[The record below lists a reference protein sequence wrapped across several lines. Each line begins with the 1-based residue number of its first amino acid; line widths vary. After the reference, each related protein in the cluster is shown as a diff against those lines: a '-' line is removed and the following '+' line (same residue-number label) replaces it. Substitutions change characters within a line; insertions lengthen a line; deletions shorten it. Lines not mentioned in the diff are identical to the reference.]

1 MSSQLDS
8 VGPPTP
14 KKDDDPD
21 TYLAEAS
28 VAEVRAFEKRTRQ
41 NVETRKKELR
51 SMVGEQYVDLIAA
64 ADTIIDMEKKAKVI
78 QQNLQRM
85 QESCD
90 VHSIQREATHIHI
103 SEEKEQSSQDQKRQ
117 QLYILAALIKSLA
130 DVPEQIWHALEG
142 HQYLQAGC
150 LYILAREVHKYLET
164 EDSFM
169 VDIDI
174 AFPVIQRQWDA
185 VSFFKPQIIQ
195 RSIQYL
201 RVVVLES
208 EDVANVLI
216 GLMQIDGMTRKSTLE
231 TLLEMRTN
239 AINDLIQQSIMEK
252 SDFSDQKLSRHL
264 RDIALII
271 QRTLIH
277 IRNIYLPAKTS
288 SSSNKS
294 LLTIYA
300 EQMQSNFTIPNTKS
314 SSNVDIN
321 SKSNL
326 SHRRSVSVSGSSSL
340 ASLAVTRLFSPST
353 NAHLLIRYL
362 PESIQHF
369 TAATNFGMDDTLTL
383 DTVSEIT
390 RQWTLNI
397 KQQLDT
403 HLEAILQPI
412 ISTRKLLDIRNR
424 LWDLLLDDE
433 YGSGRSSWMEVC
445 QDLLGEH
452 YSIYGTMFRSS
463 FNNQARRIVDIGCQA
478 IADQPNNTIWPL
490 ISDYLQGHATK
501 KGFQLAPKIWPGTN
515 GISENHQD
523 TVFNLPNLS
532 SANAIM
538 SFKRALTKASTERTT
553 LQVEML
559 ETYDKAWSQ
568 LLIDVSS
575 HTTHGNQDDHFYSQ
589 TDSSAIKEYFQKQ
602 CEGSNMQYI
611 AGLHELIEKLNK
623 APEQNTAIELSI
635 WVGRVARLISEESEE
650 LPRALAFSPSN
661 TNDDHKEN
669 DIFALKSGIDKDP
682 KLSQLQTQFFATY
695 REAYQGW
702 IQETCRQF
710 GSRLALALNST
721 TWNDR
726 CPAVSVWENMSS
738 ANGNEKEDIVLPTMA
753 TNATQRVIF
762 GVCEAI
768 QKIHSTRLD
777 KMVLQTLCHEL
788 HKTLIHELNIFIAKD
803 DGHITEKGALQLLF
817 DTSFLD
823 RVLQDQTNSVSP
835 LSFMSALKEKIDPI
849 NWAVFEPYYD
859 GNVER
864 FYLKQTLLLGL
875 LVRPNSATFE
885 KTRKALTGNQ
895 AGQQQYNVLP
905 LAPQAQR
912 FTLLPIGHGIRTR

>member
-1 MSSQLDS
+1 MSSQLDT
-8 VGPPTP
+8 VAPPTP

-90 VHSIQREATHIHI
+90 IHSIQREATHIHI

-195 RSIQYL
+195 KSIQYL
-201 RVVVLES
+201 RVFVLES

-216 GLMQIDGMTRKSTLE
+216 GLMQMDGMTRKSTLE
-231 TLLEMRTN
+231 TLLEMRTK
-239 AINDLIQQSIMEK
+239 AISDLIQQSIMEK

-277 IRNIYLPAKTS
+277 IRNIYLPTKT

-294 LLTIYA
+294 LLTMYA

-326 SHRRSVSVSGSSSL
+326 SHRRSSVSGSSS
-340 ASLAVTRLFSPST
+340 SLAVTRLFSPST

-383 DTVSEIT
+383 DTISEIT

-403 HLEAILQPI
+403 HLEAILRPI
-412 ISTRKLLDIRNR
+412 STTRKLLDVRSR
-424 LWDLLLDDE
+424 LWDLLLEDE
-433 YGSGRSSWMEVC
+433 YGKGHTSWMEVC

-452 YSIYGTMFRSS
+452 YSIYDTMFRPS
-463 FNNQARRIVDIGCQA
+463 FNNQAKHIIDVGCQA
-478 IADQPNNTIWPL
+478 IADQPNHIIWPL
-490 ISDYLQGHATK
+490 ISDYLQGRATK

-515 GISENHQD
+515 GISDNHQD
-523 TVFNLPNLS
+523 TVFNLPSLS

-538 SFKRALTKASTERTT
+538 SFKKALTKASTERTT

-568 LLIDVSS
+568 LLIDVGS
-575 HTTHGNQDDHFYSQ
+575 HTTHGNQDDHFFSQ
-589 TDSSAIKEYFQKQ
+589 TDSNVMKEYFQKQ
-602 CEGSNMQYI
+602 CEESNMQYI
-611 AGLHELIEKLNK
+611 AGLHELIEKLNQASEK
-623 APEQNTAIELSI
+623 NTAIEVSI

-650 LPRALAFSPSN
+650 LPRALAFSPSSAAG
-661 TNDDHKEN
+661 DHKEN

-682 KLSQLQTQFFATY
+682 KLGQLQTQFFATY
-695 REAYQGW
+695 IEAYQGW

-710 GSRLALALNST
+710 GSRLALALDST

-738 ANGNEKEDIVLPTMA
+738 ANSNEKEDIVLPTMA
-753 TNATQRVIF
+753 TNATERVIF

-777 KMVLQTLCHEL
+777 KMVLRTLCQDL
-788 HKTLIHELNIFIAKD
+788 HKTLIHELNSFIAKED
-803 DGHITEKGALQLLF
+803 VLITEKGALQLLF
-817 DTSFLD
+817 DISFLD
-823 RVLQDQTNSVSP
+823 RVLQGQLNSVSS

-849 NWAVFEPYYD
+849 NWAVFEPYYE

-885 KTRKALTGNQ
+885 RTRKALTGNQ